1 MNEFYDDDDEFLL
14 HFLLSKIFSKIQVVL
29 FEGLQN
35 DTRNI
40 LRSSIILFYAQRV
53 QNLSQTLEGFRKQS
67 GSFFFFFSVEH
78 LRTTL
83 AHVSSIARDARAPS
97 QGTLAVAAA
106 ERGEDSRASSRKRE
120 ESSCAE

>member
-35 DTRNI
+35 DTRII

-83 AHVSSIARDARAPS
+83 AHVSSIARDARARRGLARRHGRALRRLLEVDDGGGG
-97 QGTLAVAAA
+97 GT
-106 ERGEDSRASSRKRE
+106 
-120 ESSCAE
+120 